1 MKQAVILAEEVFLS
15 QTEQERK
22 DNLLWMIKDV
32 QTPLPQKAA
41 PGGGR

>member
-15 QTEQERK
+15 QTEQEMK
-22 DNLLWMIKDV
+22 DNLLRMIKDV